1 MGASP
6 DPADPA
12 VSPSQVPVPRPL
24 PQFLRDLLDSR
35 ETPNPD
41 IPPLPYQVRGPRPRR
56 DAPAEPAKPAP
67 RAAPKVLP
75 EASGPDLKRGLLK
88 AVAERGN
95 VVTGAEPR
103 SLFGEI
109 LDWMFAPLVLI
120 WPLSIALTFLVA
132 RSLADLPFDRN
143 LAERVETLSQQVQLQ
158 GDRAIVNMSVYTQD
172 AAVSDED
179 RANHLF
185 QIVDPAGN
193 VVAGDRKIP
202 VPPAYD
208 GLDPA
213 TLRMR
218 IVQMDGTEYRVASIY
233 KLRPRAEEG
242 DPMILI
248 QAAETMDGRNGLA
261 NEIVKGVIFPQFV
274 ILPISLW
281 LVWFGL
287 SRGLAPLKQMEKRL
301 RERSPDDLSPIDP
314 RGTPEEIMPLVHSFN
329 DVLGRLGENISVQKR
344 FIADAAHQM
353 KTPLAGLK
361 MQAELALRQ
370 TDPQE
375 LRNSLAKVVQSSDRA
390 AHLISQLLSLART
403 ENLRNGIE
411 FGPVELTALSRQVLE
426 ELAPVAIGK
435 NIDLGF
441 EAPGGP
447 VWIDGQPIL
456 LHEALQNLIDNALRY
471 TPGNG
476 IVTVRVRPSGEQAVF
491 EVEDNGP
498 GVPAEQ
504 RERIFDRFFQASNVA
519 SGESAKGS
527 GLGLAIVAEIA
538 HQHRAQLSVEPGLE
552 RPLSAEF
559 GETPGAGSR
568 KGHGAR
574 FVMRLKR
581 RMARVSDRRDEAEG
595 G

>member
-1 MGASP
+1 
-6 DPADPA
+6 
-12 VSPSQVPVPRPL
+12 
-24 PQFLRDLLDSR
+24 
-35 ETPNPD
+35 
-41 IPPLPYQVRGPRPRR
+41 
-56 DAPAEPAKPAP
+56 
-67 RAAPKVLP
+67 
-75 EASGPDLKRGLLK
+75 
-88 AVAERGN
+88 
-95 VVTGAEPR
+95 
-103 SLFGEI
+103 
-109 LDWMFAPLVLI
+109 
-120 WPLSIALTFLVA
+120 
-132 RSLADLPFDRN
+132 
-143 LAERVETLSQQVQLQ
+143 
-158 GDRAIVNMSVYTQD
+158 
-172 AAVSDED
+172 
-179 RANHLF
+179 
-185 QIVDPAGN
+185 
-193 VVAGDRKIP
+193 
-202 VPPAYD
+202 
-208 GLDPA
+208 
-213 TLRMR
+213 
-218 IVQMDGTEYRVASIY
+218 
-233 KLRPRAEEG
+233 
-242 DPMILI
+242 
-248 QAAETMDGRNGLA
+248 
-261 NEIVKGVIFPQFV
+261 
-274 ILPISLW
+274 
-281 LVWFGL
+281 
-287 SRGLAPLKQMEKRL
+287 
-301 RERSPDDLSPIDP
+301 
-314 RGTPEEIMPLVHSFN
+314 MPLVHSFN

-476 IVTVRVRPSGEQAVF
+476 IVTVRVRASGEQAVF

-581 RMARVSDRRDEAEG
+581 RMARVSDRRGEAEG